1 MPLQT
6 RMEALFDGWKKAFE
20 NPGFKFYFVQLSPY
34 NYWFY
39 PDELPEIWEAQ
50 EAFAAAHGPEVGMAV
65 INDVGNV
72 NDIHPKDKE
81 TVGKRLAMLARKHT
95 YGEKTL
101 KADSPRLVNTRR
113 KANAVRLIF
122 SNVESWRTSDNGPV
136 RHFEI
141 AGSNGIFHP
150 ALVKINGRELL
161 VSSDKVAYPVMLRYM
176 WHQADEA
183 SLFNEAGLP
192 LGAFRVSKEPDLRQI
207 QAELDKTEQ
216 LVFRYDFRTGSGFGD
231 KTKVNYLV
239 DVSDKVVRKFDRV
252 TYLITAT
259 TQDGISEW
267 VCVSMNA
274 FTQDAKKIG
283 VPTVASGADFQSNVK
298 ELIVRGSAP
307 GLKTGNFSEGNIEFW
322 PMNYSRN
329 NAAGVAG
336 ARNDLFDL
344 GDAKDSQYGLG
355 YGSMQIH
362 NSTACE
368 TVFSYNNFAGGPNA
382 DFGIGNNSVS
392 GQNPD
397 WTFSGNL
404 RNYKDAIL
412 SVYVTK

>member
-1 MPLQT
+1 
-6 RMEALFDGWKKAFE
+6 
-20 NPGFKFYFVQLSPY
+20 
-34 NYWFY
+34 
-39 PDELPEIWEAQ
+39 
-50 EAFAAAHGPEVGMAV
+50 
-65 INDVGNV
+65 
-72 NDIHPKDKE
+72 
-81 TVGKRLAMLARKHT
+81 
-95 YGEKTL
+95 
-101 KADSPRLVNTRR
+101 
-113 KANAVRLIF
+113 
-122 SNVESWRTSDNGPV
+122 
-136 RHFEI
+136 
-141 AGSNGIFHP
+141 
-150 ALVKINGRELL
+150 
-161 VSSDKVAYPVMLRYM
+161 MLRYM

-183 SLFNEAGLP
+183 SLFNGAGLP
-192 LGAFRVSKEPDLRQI
+192 LGAFRVGKEPDLRQI

>member
-72 NDIHPKDKE
+72 NDIHPKNKE

-161 VSSDKVAYPVMLRYM
+161 VSSDKVAYRSCFAICGTKRMKHRYSMEPVFLWER
-176 WHQADEA
+176 
-183 SLFNEAGLP
+183 
-192 LGAFRVSKEPDLRQI
+192 
-207 QAELDKTEQ
+207 
-216 LVFRYDFRTGSGFGD
+216 
-231 KTKVNYLV
+231 
-239 DVSDKVVRKFDRV
+239 
-252 TYLITAT
+252 
-259 TQDGISEW
+259 
-267 VCVSMNA
+267 
-274 FTQDAKKIG
+274 
-283 VPTVASGADFQSNVK
+283 
-298 ELIVRGSAP
+298 
-307 GLKTGNFSEGNIEFW
+307 
-322 PMNYSRN
+322 
-329 NAAGVAG
+329 
-336 ARNDLFDL
+336 
-344 GDAKDSQYGLG
+344 
-355 YGSMQIH
+355 
-362 NSTACE
+362 
-368 TVFSYNNFAGGPNA
+368 
-382 DFGIGNNSVS
+382 SVS
-392 GQNPD
+392 AKSRISGRFKPS
-397 WTFSGNL
+397 WTRLSNWFFVTIFVPEAVL
-404 RNYKDAIL
+404 EIRQRLIIL
-412 SVYVTK
+412 LMSVTKSSENLIASPT